1 MPKGN
6 GTGPMGKGPKT
17 GRGLGFCTGNDM
29 AGFQYSPSGFGRR
42 SGTNRGRRWGRGF
55 GLGHGRFWDE
65 THSRISSETLLENEA
80 RILRD
85 QLASVEKQLSELKK
99 KTD

>member
-29 AGFQYSPSGFGRR
+29 AGFQYSPPGFGRR
-42 SGTNRGRRWGRGF
+42 LGTNRGRRWGRGSGF
-55 GLGHGRFWDE
+55 GFGRFRGE
-65 THSRISSETLLENEA
+65 THPQVSTETLLENEA

-99 KTD
+99 KD